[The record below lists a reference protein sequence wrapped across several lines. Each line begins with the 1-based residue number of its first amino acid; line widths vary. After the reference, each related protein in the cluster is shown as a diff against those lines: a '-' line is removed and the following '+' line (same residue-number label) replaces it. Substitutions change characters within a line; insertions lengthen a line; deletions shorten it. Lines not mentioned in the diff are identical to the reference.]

1 MRTLFASA
9 VACLRMLLAL
19 MVLALPA
26 GVAAQT
32 APAAAPVTSTASE
45 SASGLPAEQ
54 EAALLRSARFRQLA
68 SELRCLVCQN
78 QTLADSNAE
87 LAADLRNEVLRQMAL
102 GKDDAQI
109 KAHLVERFGEF
120 VLYRPSF
127 SAHNLALWLGPALLA
142 GLGLV
147 VLWRITRKRQTTQP
161 QTSLAQADLD
171 RIERMLNQP
180 SLGPHSDAQAN
191 PDSANQPNRRS

>member
-1 MRTLFASA
+1 MSVLFSNALA
-9 VACLRMLLAL
+9 RLHMLLAL
-19 MVLALPA
+19 VALIMPA
-26 GVAAQT
+26 GAVAQT
-32 APAAAPVTSTASE
+32 AAAAPVNAADSV

-54 EAALLRSARFRQLA
+54 EAELLRSSRFRQLA

-102 GKDDAQI
+102 GKDDQQI

-127 SAHNLALWLGPALLA
+127 SAHNLALWAGPALLA
-142 GLGLV
+142 GLGLM
-147 VLWRITRKRQTTQP
+147 VLWRITRRRPADQP
-161 QTSLAQADLD
+161 SVPIAQADLD
-171 RIERMLNQP
+171 SIERLLKQ
-180 SLGPHSDAQAN
+180 SSSGPHNDAQTS
-191 PDSANQPNRRS
+191 PGPVSKPSRLP